1 MERLTHKTLAESG
14 YTGFVQGDAPER
26 VLQFGEGNFLRAFVD
41 YFFDVLNEKE
51 GFNGKIALV
60 QPIERGLTDMINEQ
74 EGLYTLYL
82 RGAENGQAVMKKR
95 VITSVSR
102 CIDPY
107 RDFNVFMD
115 CAKNPDLKYIVSN
128 TTEAGIVYS
137 DADKIT
143 DAPAKSFPA
152 KLTRFLYERFQI
164 FGGKPDTGFVVLSCE
179 LIDNNGKELLNCV
192 EKYIKLWDLPEAF
205 LNWVREEN
213 IFCST
218 LVDRIVTGY
227 PRNEADQFNEA
238 NGYIDNLLDTGE
250 IFGFWVIEGPQ
261 KLCDMIPFAK
271 AGLPVLVTDDHTPYK
286 KRKVRIL
293 NGTHTSMTPACMLA
307 GEEIVRNC
315 MEDEVI
321 SGYVNKFIYEE
332 IIPILPLPKEELLAF
347 AGAVADR
354 FKNPYIDHRLSDI
367 SLNSVAK
374 WKARVMPSLLE
385 YKEKFGK
392 LPSLLS
398 FSLAA
403 LIRFY
408 RCAERDGGFYGEGS
422 GKEYPVRDDADVCR
436 YFAAL
441 PWDGACADLVKI
453 VLANTDF
460 WGRDLNEVEGL
471 TDKVTEYIEAIDS
484 VGAKAVM
491 KSLL

>member
-1 MERLTHKTLAESG
+1 MEKLNHATLKKSG
-14 YTGFVQGDAPER
+14 YNGFIQPDAPEK

-51 GFNGKIALV
+51 GFNGKIAMV
-60 QPIERGLTDMINEQ
+60 QPIEKGLTDMINEQ

-82 RGAENGQAVMKKR
+82 RGAENGEAVMKKR

-107 RDFNVFMD
+107 RDFDVFME
-115 CAKNPDLKYIVSN
+115 CAKNPELKYIVCN
-128 TTEAGIVYS
+128 TTEAGIAYS
-137 DADKIT
+137 DSDKFT

-152 KLTRFLYERFQI
+152 KLTRFMYDRYVA
-164 FGGKPDTGFVVLSCE
+164 FGGKEGTGFVILSCE

-192 EKYIKLWDLPEAF
+192 EKYIKLWNLSDDF
-205 LNWVREEN
+205 LKWIREEN

-227 PRNEADQFNEA
+227 PRNEVDKFNNE
-238 NGYIDNLLDTGE
+238 NGYVDNLLDTGE
-250 IFGFWVIEGPQ
+250 IFGFWVIEGPE
-261 KLCDMIPFAK
+261 KLNEMLPFAK

-293 NGTHTSMTPACMLA
+293 NGTHTSMTPASMLA
-307 GEEIVRNC
+307 GEEIVRDC

-321 SGYVNKFIYEE
+321 GGFVNKFIYDE
-332 IIPILPLPKEELLAF
+332 IIPILTLPKDELLEF

-354 FKNPYIDHRLSDI
+354 FKNPYIDHRLTDI
-367 SLNSVAK
+367 SLNSVSK
-374 WKARVMPSLLE
+374 WRARVMPSLLE
-385 YKEKFGK
+385 YVEKFGK
-392 LPSLLS
+392 LPALLS

-403 LIRFY
+403 LLRFY
-408 RCAERDGGFYGEGS
+408 KGVEKDGEFYGKGE
-422 GKEYPVRDDADVCR
+422 KEYQIRDSYEVCK
-436 YFAAL
+436 YFAEL
-441 PWDGACADLVKI
+441 PWNDLALAVKT
-453 VLANTDF
+453 AMAEKEM

-471 TDKVTEYIEAIDS
+471 TDKVIEYIKNIDEI
-484 VGAKAVM
+484 GAKAVM
-491 KSLL
+491 ESLI

>member
-1 MERLTHKTLAESG
+1 MARLNKKVLKESD
-14 YTGFVQGDAPER
+14 YNGFVMGDAPER

-51 GFNGKIALV
+51 NFNGKIALV
-60 QPIERGLTDMINEQ
+60 QPIEQGLTDMINEQ
-74 EGLYTLYL
+74 EGVYTLYL
-82 RGAENGQAVMKKR
+82 RGSENGEAVMKKR

-102 CIDPY
+102 CINPY
-107 RDFNVFMD
+107 RDFDVFMD
-115 CAKNPDLKYIVSN
+115 CAKNPDLKYLVSN
-128 TTEAGIVYS
+128 TTEAGIAYS
-137 DADKIT
+137 DADKFD

-152 KLTRFLYERFQI
+152 KLTRFMYERFKI
-164 FGGKPDTGFVVLSCE
+164 FEGKPDTGFVILSCE

-192 EKYIKLWDLPEAF
+192 EKYIKLWNLSDEF
-205 LNWVREEN
+205 LKWVREEN

-227 PRNEADQFNEA
+227 PRNEADEFNA
-238 NGYIDNLLDTGE
+238 QNGYVDTLLDTGE

-261 KLCDMIPFAK
+261 KLREMLPFEK
-271 AGLPVLVTDDHTPYK
+271 AGLPILVTDDVTPYK

-293 NGTHTSMTPACMLA
+293 NGTHTSMTPASMLA

-315 MEDEVI
+315 MQDETI
-321 SGYVNKFIYEE
+321 SGYVNKLIYDE
-332 IIPILPLPKEELLAF
+332 IIPILTLPKDELLEF

-354 FKNPYIDHRLSDI
+354 FNNPYIDHRLTDI
-367 SLNSVAK
+367 SLNSISK

-385 YKEKFGK
+385 YVEKFNK
-392 LPSLLS
+392 LPALLS

-408 RCAERDGGFYGEGS
+408 KGSEKDGGFVGCAN
-422 GKEYPVRDDADVCR
+422 GKEYAIRDDHDVCA

-441 PWDGACADLVKI
+441 PWDNTEKTVDT

-460 WGRDLNEVEGL
+460 WGRDLREVPEL
-471 TDKVTEYIEAIDS
+471 AARVCELINKIDA
-484 VGAKAVM
+484 VGAREVM
-491 KSLL
+491 RELI

>member
-1 MERLTHKTLAESG
+1 MEKLNRKTLEHSS
-14 YTGFVQGDAPER
+14 YNGFVQGDAPEK

-51 GFNGKIALV
+51 GFNGKIAMV
-60 QPIERGLTDMINEQ
+60 QPIEKGLTDMINEQ

-82 RGAENGQAVMKKR
+82 RGSENGEAVMRKR

-115 CAKNPDLKYIVSN
+115 CAKNPELKYLVSN
-128 TTEAGIVYS
+128 TTEAGIAYS
-137 DADKIT
+137 DADKFD

-152 KLTRFLYERFQI
+152 KLTRFMYERFKL
-164 FGGKPDTGFVVLSCE
+164 FEGKKGSGFIILSCE

-192 EKYIKLWDLPEAF
+192 EKYISLWNLSDEF
-205 LNWVREEN
+205 LKWVREEN

-227 PRNEADQFNEA
+227 PRNEADKFNAE
-238 NGYIDNLLDTGE
+238 NGYVDNLLDTGE
-250 IFGFWVIEGPQ
+250 VFGFWVIEGPQ
-261 KLCDMIPFAK
+261 SIREALPFDK
-271 AGLPVLVTDDHTPYK
+271 AGLPVIVVDDVTPYK

-293 NGTHTSMTPACMLA
+293 NGTHTSMTPASMLA

-315 MEDEVI
+315 MENEVI
-321 SGYVNKFIYEE
+321 SGYVNGLIYDE
-332 IIPILPLPKEELLAF
+332 IIPILTLPKDELLEF

-354 FKNPYIDHRLSDI
+354 FKNPYIDHRLTDI
-367 SLNSVAK
+367 SLNSISK

-385 YKEKFGK
+385 YIDKFGK
-392 LPSLLS
+392 LPEKLS
-398 FSLAA
+398 FSLAG

-408 RCAERDGGFYGEGS
+408 KGVEKDGSFVGCAN
-422 GKEYPVRDDADVCR
+422 GKEYAIRDDRDICA

-441 PWDGACADLVKI
+441 PWEDVSKTTKT
-453 VLANTDF
+453 VLSNIDF
-460 WGRDLNEVEGL
+460 WGRDLTEVSGL
-471 TDKVTEYIEAIDS
+471 ADKVAGFISKIDEI
-484 VGAKAVM
+484 GASEVM
-491 KSLL
+491 RSIL